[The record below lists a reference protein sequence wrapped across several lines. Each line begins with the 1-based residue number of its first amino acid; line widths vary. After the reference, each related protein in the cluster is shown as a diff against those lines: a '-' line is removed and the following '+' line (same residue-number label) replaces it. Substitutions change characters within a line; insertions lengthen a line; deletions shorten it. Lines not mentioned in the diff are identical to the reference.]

1 MSVSISVTIF
11 ITGPV
16 FTWYGDRYQKFC
28 TLLINSEAV
37 GQTGGS
43 GCLLIAQLELPPNRS
58 WRRCDLVKCQRRQ
71 KASLPHVHP
80 VPLTN
85 VSAPLSHLPPHTP
98 THPRMSSPLMRHV
111 VARSLRRATGHVEE
125 PRQTVFHKH
134 HHPCARR
141 VTTIIIKAA
150 RSV

>member
-1 MSVSISVTIF
+1 MSISISVTIF

-43 GCLLIAQLELPPNRS
+43 GCLLIAQLELPPIGS

-71 KASLPHVHP
+71 TASLPHVHP

-98 THPRMSSPLMRHV
+98 THPRMSSPFNEARGCQKPQTRH
-111 VARSLRRATGHVEE
+111 RSRGGAQAGCFPQASPPVS
-125 PRQTVFHKH
+125 QT
-134 HHPCARR
+134 RNYNNN
-141 VTTIIIKAA
+141 
-150 RSV
+150 